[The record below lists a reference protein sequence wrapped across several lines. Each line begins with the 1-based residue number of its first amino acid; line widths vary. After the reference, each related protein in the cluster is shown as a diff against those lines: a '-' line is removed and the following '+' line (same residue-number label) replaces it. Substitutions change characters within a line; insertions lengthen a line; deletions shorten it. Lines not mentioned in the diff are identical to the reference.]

1 MDLDLSK
8 YRKIITL
15 LVTAAIVMAM
25 HRYGIDMR
33 DLTAYGVHVTGLA
46 EPVADFVV
54 TVGIPAV
61 FALAQPNE
69 PGESL
74 WTYWRWIAVGLVAVM
89 GVLAFV
95 VLVL

>member
-8 YRKIITL
+8 YRKVITL
-15 LVTAAIVMAM
+15 LVTAGIAMAM
-25 HRYGIDMR
+25 YRYGIDIR
-33 DLTAYGVHVTGLA
+33 DLTVYGLNVTGLA
-46 EPVADFVV
+46 EPIADFIV
-54 TVGIPAV
+54 TIGMPAV

-74 WTYWRWIAVGLVAVM
+74 WTYWRWIAVGLVAVL
-89 GVLAFV
+89 GLLAFV